1 MYYQHKTKY
10 ETPCDIIIKIEK
22 NGFIF
27 SNIHSFIHNTY
38 TPHTL
43 TQIIINEHLKITE
56 KQMALFYIYFD
67 LNV

>member
-1 MYYQHKTKY
+1 MDLYFLTY
-10 ETPCDIIIKIEK
+10 
-22 NGFIF
+22 
-27 SNIHSFIHNTY
+27 IHSYTTHIH
-38 TPHTL
+38 HTL